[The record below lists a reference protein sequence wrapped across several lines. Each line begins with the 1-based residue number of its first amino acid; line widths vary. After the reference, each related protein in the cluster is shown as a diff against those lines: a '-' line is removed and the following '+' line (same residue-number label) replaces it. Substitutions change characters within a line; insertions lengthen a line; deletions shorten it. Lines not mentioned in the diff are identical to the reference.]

1 MMELGTYFTNQD
13 KQQYLE
19 TFLHIVRGSKN
30 KNEFLKNVQE
40 FDNKYSCFSKNRFT
54 QAFQGP
60 SFQNKASYESFQSAQ
75 QM

>member
-40 FDNKYSCFSKNRFT
+40 FDNKYLFFSKDRFT
-54 QAFQGP
+54 
-60 SFQNKASYESFQSAQ
+60 
-75 QM
+75 